1 MIKNEREFHSL
12 FVKMAR
18 ERGWHVAQFRPART
32 QVGGETQWRTP
43 VGADG
48 KGYPDFTLVRERIF
62 WAELKGE
69 RGSLSPEQK
78 VWIDKLR
85 LAGAEVYVWK
95 PRHMEEIIET
105 LRPPTVRDER
115 LIAAS
120 SGDAHH
126 AAGVARML
134 G

>member
-1 MIKNEREFHSL
+1 MIVKNEREFHSL

-62 WAELKGE
+62 WAELKGSAA
-69 RGSLSPEQK
+69 RWAPSRRSGS
-78 VWIDKLR
+78 
-85 LAGAEVYVWK
+85 
-95 PRHMEEIIET
+95 T
-105 LRPPTVRDER
+105 
-115 LIAAS
+115 S
-120 SGDAHH
+120 SGWPVPRSTSGSRATWRRSSRCCGSRPS
-126 AAGVARML
+126 ATSA
-134 G
+134 